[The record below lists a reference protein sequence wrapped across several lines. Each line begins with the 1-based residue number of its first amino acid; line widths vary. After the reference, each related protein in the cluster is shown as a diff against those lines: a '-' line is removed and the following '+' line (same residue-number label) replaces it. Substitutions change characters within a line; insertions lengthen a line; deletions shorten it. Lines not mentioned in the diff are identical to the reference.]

1 VWGGAEINFLAPFFF
16 CLTHI
21 VFTDMAYVS
30 KQTGRVK
37 RMAKKIEN
45 MTQEERIAHFENKRR
60 LAVNKKVSSWKVLQ
74 PEQRDAITEVVS
86 ALQSFDEDY
95 FETYKIC
102 DADVP
107 NKLKMALWSLEAA
120 FVRPLQEAGDD
131 DA

>member
-1 VWGGAEINFLAPFFF
+1 
-16 CLTHI
+16 LTHV

-45 MTQEERIAHFENKRR
+45 MTQEERIAHFKEQRR

-107 NKLKMALWSLEAA
+107 NKLKMALWSLESV

-131 DA
+131 NA

>member
-16 CLTHI
+16 CLTHA
-21 VFTDMAYVS
+21 VFIDMAYVS
-30 KQTGRVK
+30 KQTRRVK

-45 MTQEERIAHFENKRR
+45 MTQEERMAHYEEQRRLIVNKR
-60 LAVNKKVSSWKVLQ
+60 VSSWKVLQ

-107 NKLKMALWSLEAA
+107 NKLKMALWSLEAS
-120 FVRPLQEAGDD
+120 FVRPLQENDD
-131 DA
+131 V